1 MTVKEELIQIIDK
14 MPEENISR
22 VIELIK
28 SNEYLDE
35 ALEMENKGK
44 LITKTIEELEN
55 YMIYKRFIKI
65 FKIRTNYAKRI

>member
-1 MTVKEELIQIIDK
+1 MTVKEELIQIIYK

-55 YMIYKRFIKI
+55 YVY
-65 FKIRTNYAKRI
+65 

>member
-14 MPEENISR
+14 MPEENITR

-35 ALEMENKGK
+35 ALDMENNGK
-44 LITKTIEELEN
+44 LITKTIEELEEFE
-55 YMIYKRFIKI
+55 K
-65 FKIRTNYAKRI
+65 

>member
-22 VIELIK
+22 VMELIK

-44 LITKTIEELEN
+44 LITKTIEELEEFE
-55 YMIYKRFIKI
+55 KWK
-65 FKIRTNYAKRI
+65 

>member
-1 MTVKEELIQIIDK
+1 MTVKKELIQIIDK

-55 YMIYKRFIKI
+55 YIY
-65 FKIRTNYAKRI
+65 

>member
-1 MTVKEELIQIIDK
+1 MTVKEELIQIIYK
-14 MPEENISR
+14 MPEANISR
-22 VIELIK
+22 VIKLIK

-55 YMIYKRFIKI
+55 
-65 FKIRTNYAKRI
+65 

>member
-55 YMIYKRFIKI
+55 YIYNFLILQ
-65 FKIRTNYAKRI
+65 

>member
-14 MPEENISR
+14 MSEENISR
-22 VIELIK
+22 VMELIK

-55 YMIYKRFIKI
+55 YIY
-65 FKIRTNYAKRI
+65 